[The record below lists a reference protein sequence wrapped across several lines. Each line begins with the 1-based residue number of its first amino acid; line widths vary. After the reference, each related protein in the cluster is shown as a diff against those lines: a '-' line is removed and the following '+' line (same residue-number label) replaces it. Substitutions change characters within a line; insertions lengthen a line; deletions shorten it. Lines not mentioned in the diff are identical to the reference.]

1 MWLVLGLNPIC
12 YCLCRDINN
21 HQRPVASSRLQVTFG
36 EPIYTY
42 TVAHNIHAYLNM
54 NLFIDAEKQTH
65 EG

>member
-1 MWLVLGLNPIC
+1 MLLF
-12 YCLCRDINN
+12 CRDINN
-21 HQRPVASSRLQVTFG
+21 HQRPVASSHLQVTFG

-42 TVAHNIHAYLNM
+42 TVAHNIHTYLNM